1 VNLLADVLED
11 VADEL
16 GAGRHDL
23 GGATEFHRAGIAF
36 AISGPHGAEFR
47 LRPDVAVAALRT
59 PAVTASER
67 RPGWVRFDP
76 QQLDQFG
83 LDRATAWFEAAWR
96 EAAREAPD
104 GT

>member
-1 VNLLADVLED
+1 VNLLASLLED

-23 GGATEFHRAGIAF
+23 GGATGYQRAGVVF
-36 AISGPHGAEFR
+36 AVSGPGGAEFR
-47 LRPDVAVAALRT
+47 LRPDVAAAALRT
-59 PAVTASER
+59 PTVGPSPR
-67 RPGWVRFDP
+67 GPGWIRFDP

-96 EAAREAPD
+96 EAARQ
-104 GT
+104 GG